1 MKGDLAGEIYDC
13 LANAPNGLTMRDMTR
28 QTGASPTRVRTAIR
42 AARLI
47 LADHDTLFIL
57 CEPQGPR
64 EPWLYRLVDGSIIP
78 NGEETAWTANR
89 VGDAQSRVK
98 LLSAAMEVA
107 CHATDSRTV
116 IGKKARVLDKQLRR
130 LVEDLEEVE
139 VV

>member
-1 MKGDLAGEIYDC
+1 MSADLAGEVYDC
-13 LANAPNGLTMRDMTR
+13 LVDAPNGLTLDDLQRKTAASRD
-28 QTGASPTRVRTAIR
+28 RVRKAIR
-42 AARLI
+42 TARLV

-64 EPWLYRLVDGSIIP
+64 EPWLYRLVDGAVIP
-78 NGEETAWTANR
+78 DAEETAWTANR

-107 CHATDSRTV
+107 THATSSRTS

-130 LVEDLEEVE
+130 LVEDLEEIE
-139 VV
+139 VG